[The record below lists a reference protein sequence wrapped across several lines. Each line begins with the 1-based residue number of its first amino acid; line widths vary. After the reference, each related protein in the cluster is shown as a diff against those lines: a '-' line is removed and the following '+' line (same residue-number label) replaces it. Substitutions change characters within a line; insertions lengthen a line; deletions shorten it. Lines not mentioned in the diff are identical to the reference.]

1 MARVLAHAH
10 SDWSYDGTMSLERWR
25 DLARQSGYDAV
36 LFAEHEETGWDA
48 ERYARYVAACASASA
63 PDVALIP
70 GIEFNQQGF
79 HIACY
84 GLRRWPS
91 RPGSIEDL
99 AAAVHDQGCLLCLAH
114 PPRYRWR
121 YPAALLRAV
130 DAVEVWN
137 SIWCCDGTLGPH
149 PKSLSLARGKRIVV
163 GQDVHKSKH
172 VSGVHIVTESS
183 DVVADL
189 AARRYVLARGSRL
202 WTPDEMR
209 RMRLLPLL
217 QLARTPLLRT
227 AIKSYR
233 WMRLTLIERAP
244 PRKAKPQNPE
254 ISTVADQI
262 VP

>member
-10 SDWSYDGTMSLERWR
+10 SDWSYDGTLSLEEWR
-25 DLARQSGYDAV
+25 GLARQSGYDAV
-36 LFAEHEETGWDA
+36 LFAEHEETGWNA
-48 ERYARYVAACASASA
+48 GRYADYAAACAATSA

-91 RPGSIEDL
+91 RPGSIEAL

-114 PPRYRWR
+114 PVRYRWSH
-121 YPAALLRAV
+121 PAELVRAV

-137 SIWCCDGTLGPH
+137 SLWCTDGTLGPH
-149 PKSLSLARGKRIVV
+149 PKSLALARGKRIVV
-163 GQDVHKSKH
+163 GQDVHKAKH

-189 AARRYVLARGSRL
+189 MARRYVLARGART
-202 WTPDEMR
+202 WTLDEMR
-209 RMRLLPLL
+209 RMRAAPFL
-217 QLARTPLLRT
+217 QRFRTPLLR
-227 AIKSYR
+227 AALKSYR
-233 WMRLTLIERAP
+233 WIRLTLIERGPA
-244 PRKAKPQNPE
+244 RDATPQPAE
-254 ISTVADQI
+254 VRTVADH
-262 VP
+262 PSP